1 MKGGNK
7 KLKRFYDWI
16 DEGDVPVLV
25 IDGPIESEIW
35 WGNEVTPRAFREELD
50 AHAGREILVSIN
62 SPGGDV
68 FAAFEIYNMLK
79 ERSGVTSVRV
89 MGMAASAASLICMA
103 ADVGALTMCPASM
116 MMIHKPAVSGGGN
129 ADAMRKNAQVLDR
142 IEGIMVEI
150 YMQRFTGG
158 EDALRAMLREERYL
172 SPGEALAFGLC
183 DAIASAQE
191 ETQSAVAAML
201 GPRFAA
207 MDASALRQLRAKMR
221 IDPPKRRP
229 GGADTHDY
237 LAMAD
242 ALIADM
248 AHRT

>member
-1 MKGGNK
+1 M
-7 KLKRFYDWI
+7 KRFYDWI
-16 DEGDVPVLV
+16 DEGDVPVLA
-25 IDGPIESEIW
+25 IDGPIESELW
-35 WGNEVTPRAFREELD
+35 WGNEITPHAFREELD
-50 AHAGREILVSIN
+50 GYAGREILVSIN

-79 ERSGVTSVRV
+79 ERSGVTGVRV

-103 ADVGALTMCPASM
+103 ADAGALTMCPASM

-129 ADAMRKNAQVLDR
+129 ADAMRQNAQVLDQ
-142 IEGIMVEI
+142 IEDIMVEI
-150 YMQRFTGG
+150 YMQRATCS
-158 EDALRAMLREERYL
+158 ESDLRAMLAEERYL
-172 SPGEALAFGLC
+172 SPSEALSLGLC

-207 MDASALRQLRAKMR
+207 MDADALRQIRAKMH
-221 IDPPKRRP
+221 IDPPKAP
-229 GGADTHDY
+229 PKTADTHDY

-248 AHRT
+248 AHRA

>member
-1 MKGGNK
+1 MKGGNR

-25 IDGPIESEIW
+25 IDGPIDSDVW
-35 WGNEVTPRAFREELD
+35 WGNECTPRIFREELD
-50 AHAGREILVSIN
+50 GYAEREILVSIN

-79 ERSGVTSVRV
+79 ERSGVTGVRV

-103 ADVGALTMCPASM
+103 ADTGALTMCPASM

-129 ADAMRKNAQVLDR
+129 ADEMRKNAQVLDQ
-142 IEGIMVEI
+142 IEDIMVEI

-158 EDALRAMLREERYL
+158 EDALRAMLAEERYL
-172 SPGEALAFGLC
+172 SPREALALGLC
-183 DAIASAQE
+183 DAVAAAQE

-207 MDASALRQLRAKMR
+207 MDADALRQIRAKMH
-221 IDPPKRRP
+221 IDPPKAP
-229 GGADTHDY
+229 PKTADTHDY